1 VTFLKKMF
9 PPITSAKSFA
19 VTVDAKQAHDRVL
32 EALTASGYTHMADH
46 GDDIHAEHGK
56 VELFV
61 YGSISSDISVVLLA
75 SPSEAYPI
83 AVDVDFHE
91 IEGGCQVSVNARY
104 LKPITFLGAPRKGP
118 MSVKWHEACDAAVA
132 TVVASLNDVL
142 V

>member
-1 VTFLKKMF
+1 MSFLGRMF

-19 VTVDAKQAHDRVL
+19 VTIPVSEAHDRVL
-32 EALTASGYTHMADH
+32 TALQGGGYTHMADH
-46 GDDIHAEHGK
+46 GTDIHAEHGK

-61 YGSISSDISVVLLA
+61 YGSVSGDISIALLA
-75 SPSEAYPI
+75 SPAEAYPI

-104 LKPITFLGAPRKGP
+104 LKPITFLGAPKKGP
-118 MSVKWHEACDAAVA
+118 MSQKWHEACDAAVA
-132 TVVASLNDVL
+132 TVVGSLRDVL